1 MTCSFLRP
9 RIPIR
14 MALMLSSALCSGCA
28 IFWMLH
34 TGSEL
39 PLAEPSPVPA
49 SPDRSA
55 QFGDYRGFAVAI
67 DSDFTEWVP
76 ATDMGRMDV
85 PVSVGLYPLRAIA
98 ERDLRMLVAR
108 HFRASV
114 SGERPAALLEAN
126 PQFLSVRKDGGTAR
140 VRIDIFLRLV
150 RQDKARTVLFAKKYS
165 GVRTGVWIDGTVP
178 MALYEAMNDIV
189 SAFLN
194 DVLEKV
200 PPSSFQDGGETP
212 PPAPPAPVFENL
224 SFDPETGPGKVAG
237 ISGRC
242 TVSCGRMEATEAGRW
257 ARERIRVLC
266 AEHLGIEEKR
276 LGIRYDDAR
285 TLYNEETRI
294 WTFAFSAWART
305 RMSLQYDDSTRLG
318 SAVVDLG
325 LFEGTVEE
333 AARAA
338 EEYIE
343 REMILRTPNPEIR
356 FGKMTHDIER
366 DSIVIPFKLL
376 YL

>member
-1 MTCSFLRP
+1 MTFSFLRP

-14 MALMLSSALCSGCA
+14 ITLALSFSLCSGCA
-28 IFWMLH
+28 VLSMLH

-39 PLAEPSPVPA
+39 PLAEPNSLPA
-49 SPDRSA
+49 LPDRSP
-55 QFGDYRGFAVAI
+55 QFGDYRDFAVAL
-67 DSDFTEWVP
+67 DPDFPEWVR
-76 ATDMGRMDV
+76 ATDMGRLDI
-85 PVSVGLYPLRAIA
+85 PVCVGLYPLRAIA

-114 SGERPAALLEAN
+114 PGEQPAALLEAN

-140 VRIDIFLRLV
+140 IRIDLSLRLV
-150 RQDKARTVLFAKKYS
+150 RQDKARTILLAKKYS
-165 GVRTGVWIDGTVP
+165 GERTGFWIDGTVP
-178 MALYEAMNDIV
+178 RALYEAMNDIV
-189 SAFLN
+189 SEFLD
-194 DVLEKV
+194 DVLGKV
-200 PPSSFQDGGETP
+200 PPSSFKEDGETP
-212 PPAPPAPVFENL
+212 PPASSTPVLENL
-224 SFDPETGPGKVAG
+224 SFDPDPGPGKISGV
-237 ISGRC
+237 SGRC
-242 TVSCGRMEATEAGRW
+242 TVSCVNVEATEAGRW

-285 TLYNEETRI
+285 TLYDEGTKT

-318 SAVVDLG
+318 RVVVDLG

-333 AARAA
+333 AAKAA

-343 REMILRTPNPEIR
+343 REMGQRGEEIR
-356 FGKMTHDIER
+356 FGKLTHDIER